1 MVFSSVCDVEVLG
14 VGRGYFWA
22 FCVCFPCISD
32 MHGLCTVLYIWV
44 LSFIVGFHLCF
55 GLIVWAI

>member
-1 MVFSSVCDVEVLG
+1 MVFSSVCDGEVLG
-14 VGRGYFWA
+14 VGRGYFSA

-55 GLIVWAI
+55 G